1 MSRIFDKILDLIRIK
16 NVLVSHHG
24 YDEMM
29 YDNILFRDAIE
40 GVGKGIVVEE
50 YPEYHKGPC
59 VLLLQADRSGHP
71 IHEVWGVPKNEPSH
85 AVLITAY
92 RPDPEKWEDDLVR
105 RKK

>member
-29 YDNILFRDAIE
+29 YDNNLFRDAIE

-50 YPEYHKGPC
+50 YPRGF
-59 VLLLQADRSGHP
+59 
-71 IHEVWGVPKNEPSH
+71 
-85 AVLITAY
+85 
-92 RPDPEKWEDDLVR
+92 
-105 RKK
+105 